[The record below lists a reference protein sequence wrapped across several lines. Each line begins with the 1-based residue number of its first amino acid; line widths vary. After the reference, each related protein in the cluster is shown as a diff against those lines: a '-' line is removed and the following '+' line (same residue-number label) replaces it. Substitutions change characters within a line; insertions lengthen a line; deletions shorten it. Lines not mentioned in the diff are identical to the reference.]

1 MPECTKIIQFT
12 GSAELRADLRSGG
25 GRIDVYLLVGQAD
38 AHECGTSCAFV
49 YSGGAFERMCVTK

>member
-12 GSAELRADLRSGG
+12 GSAELHTDLLTGG

-38 AHECGTSCAFV
+38 AHECGASCTFV